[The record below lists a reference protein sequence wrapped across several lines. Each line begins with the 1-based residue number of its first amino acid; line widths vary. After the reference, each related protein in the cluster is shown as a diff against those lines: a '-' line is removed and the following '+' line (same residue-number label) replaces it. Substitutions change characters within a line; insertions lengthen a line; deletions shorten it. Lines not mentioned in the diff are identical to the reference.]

1 MTDNMERL
9 LLTFPEMKVH
19 TMLCTATWGSTSV
32 GEDVEKNEGKAQTTV
47 FIVISTGK
55 AKQGRKTVQGWL
67 V

>member
-32 GEDVEKNEGKAQTTV
+32 GEDVEKNEGKA
-47 FIVISTGK
+47 
-55 AKQGRKTVQGWL
+55 
-67 V
+67 